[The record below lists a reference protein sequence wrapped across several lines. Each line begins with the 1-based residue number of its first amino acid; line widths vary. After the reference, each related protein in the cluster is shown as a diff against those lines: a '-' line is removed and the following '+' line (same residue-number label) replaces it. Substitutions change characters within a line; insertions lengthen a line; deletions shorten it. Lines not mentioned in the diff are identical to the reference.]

1 MSQADNSL
9 QFLGRTVTV
18 TIDRPLGSNHPTHGF
33 RYPLNYGF
41 LPATLSGD
49 GEELDAYILGVAVPL
64 AEFTG
69 ECIAVIQR
77 AEERDDKL
85 VVVRAGTELS
95 ADEIRRATH
104 FQEQYFSSRLTVAG

>member
-1 MSQADNSL
+1 M
-9 QFLGRTVTV
+9 
-18 TIDRPLGSNHPTHGF
+18 
-33 RYPLNYGF
+33 
-41 LPATLSGD
+41 
-49 GEELDAYILGVAVPL
+49 PL